1 MFAGIPIDS
10 AVEGSARRRDVT
22 KPMKAVPMFHK
33 NEDENTPA
41 ARTIPLRA
49 DMPAADTWDLTAL
62 YPDVAAW
69 QADFETVKT
78 DFPRLTLWKGQLGRT
93 AFNLLNA
100 LEFEKD
106 LGLKIERLY
115 SYASLQNSEDGSNAE
130 YLSRMGELQNLLTR
144 LAEASAFF
152 EPEIQAIDDAAFTAL
167 LDDPALGPWKTRLEK
182 MRRFKPHILSEA
194 EERLLALGAAVLAGH
209 RETFAQLTNVDM
221 KFGVI
226 TDEVGR
232 EVELSQSAYSSFLNK
247 RDPELRKRAFHQFYK
262 EFSDHQF
269 TLASALGSS
278 IKADVFRARARNF
291 PSARE
296 GALFSDRI
304 PTALYDSLIAS
315 VHAHFE
321 PLQRYYDLRRRVLG
335 LDEIHQYDTYVPM
348 VANLE
353 TNTGFD
359 EAIGLVVDALQPLGG
374 QYVSTLEEGLR
385 RGRWCDRY
393 ETKGKRSGAFSSGSY
408 GNPPFILMNYKPD
421 VFSDV
426 YTLAHEAGHSMHTWY
441 AQTTQTY
448 QDYDYPIFLAEVA
461 STFNEELLTHHL
473 LEKTTDPRMRAY
485 LLNRQIDDLRGTLY
499 RQTMFAEFEKLTHE
513 MEEAGEAL
521 TLDSFKSV
529 YHGLLEAYF
538 GPQFTLD
545 PQLDIECLRI
555 PHFYNAFYVYKYA
568 TGISAAVALSQK
580 VLGGGTADVDAY
592 LGFLKSGGK
601 EYPLETLQRAGVDL
615 STPAPVDAA
624 LDLFARRVGELETL
638 LG

>member
-1 MFAGIPIDS
+1 
-10 AVEGSARRRDVT
+10 
-22 KPMKAVPMFHK
+22 MKASPIFLK
-33 NEDENTPA
+33 TEDENTPA

-49 DMPAADTWDLTAL
+49 DMPAADTWDLSAL

-69 QADFETVKT
+69 QADFDAVRA
-78 DFPRLTLWKGQLGRT
+78 DFPRLTEWRGRLGRS
-93 AFNLLNA
+93 AGDLLSA
-100 LEFEKD
+100 LEFDKAI
-106 LGLKIERLY
+106 GLKIERLY

-130 YLSRMGELQNLLTR
+130 YLSRMGELQNLYTR
-144 LAEASAFF
+144 IAEAGAFF
-152 EPEIQAIDDAAFTAL
+152 EPEIQAIDDAAFAGL
-167 LDDPALGPWKTRLEK
+167 CDDPSLGPWKTRLEK

-194 EERLLALGAAVLAGH
+194 EERLLALGGAALAGH

-221 KFGVI
+221 KFGTI
-226 TDEVGR
+226 KDEKGQ

-247 RDPELRKRAFHQFYK
+247 RDPALRKTAFHQFYR

-278 IKADVFRARARNF
+278 IKADVFRAKARNY

-304 PTALYDSLIAS
+304 PVSIYDSLIAS

-335 LDEIHQYDTYVPM
+335 LEEIHQYDTYVPM
-348 VANLE
+348 VADLE

-359 EAIGLVVDALQPLGG
+359 EAITLVVDALRPLGG

-408 GNPPFILMNYKPD
+408 GNPPYILMNYKTD

-441 AQTTQTY
+441 AQKSQTY

-485 LLNRQIDDLRGTLY
+485 LINRQIDDLRGTLY
-499 RQTMFAEFEKLTHE
+499 RQTMFAEFEKITHE

-521 TLDSFKSV
+521 TLDVFRGV
-529 YHGLLEAYF
+529 YHKLLEAYF
-538 GPQFTLD
+538 GPRFTLD
-545 PQLDIECLRI
+545 PELDIECLRI

-580 VLGGGTADVDAY
+580 VLNGGAADVDAY
-592 LGFLKSGGK
+592 LGFLKSGGR

-624 LDLFARRVGELETL
+624 LELFSRRLDELETL
-638 LG
+638 LA